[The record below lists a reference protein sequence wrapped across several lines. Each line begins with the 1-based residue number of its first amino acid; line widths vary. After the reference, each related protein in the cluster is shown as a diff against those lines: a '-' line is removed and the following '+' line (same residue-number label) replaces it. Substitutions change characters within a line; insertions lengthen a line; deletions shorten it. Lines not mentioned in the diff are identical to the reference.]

1 MAEKKRERK
10 PQEYYEQI
18 KERFAEER
26 DLRLGYRPQGTQQ
39 FTSDFSGELEK
50 YAVDPFTDVSISQTL
65 WLPGSKSG

>member
-10 PQEYYEQI
+10 PQEYYDQI

-39 FTSDFSGELEK
+39 FTLVPKMLNPTFYSSFC
-50 YAVDPFTDVSISQTL
+50 PIQH
-65 WLPGSKSG
+65 